1 MPPEETTTGG
11 EDEEED
17 PTTANLEQD
26 EMEPQRERI
35 EPSFVRDCIRHF
47 NLESPIAPTETVE
60 MGQPSQNVLRLL
72 EDDEKVRLI
81 FLAIPPIIIR
91 FFLQISLAF
100 RCARIEGL
108 DGSEGILIFGREHF
122 YILEGYTYNT
132 EKNEIVDLDK
142 CRNEYIPLIPKSSSI
157 TLNDS
162 IQFRKECSKFAYEDI
177 KEVHKRRHIL
187 QVGIDHQREVRVHF
201 EGNIF

>member
-1 MPPEETTTGG
+1 M
-11 EDEEED
+11 
-17 PTTANLEQD
+17 
-26 EMEPQRERI
+26 
-35 EPSFVRDCIRHF
+35 
-47 NLESPIAPTETVE
+47 
-60 MGQPSQNVLRLL
+60 
-72 EDDEKVRLI
+72 
-81 FLAIPPIIIR
+81 IIR
-91 FFLQISLAF
+91 FLFQISLAF

-157 TLNDS
+157 TSSDS

-187 QVGIDHQREVRVHF
+187 QVGKILREYCAVILR
-201 EGNIF
+201 GKCLLAYCIGIICC